1 MIFFIIQM
9 IFVVS
14 IITIAITKK
23 VEIREKRVSIIV
35 LLINI
40 FVMLFFRFMCP
51 VESSYGE
58 ITIAFYILLI
68 INITLFVILLL
79 KTKKVNKKIFIV
91 LMIVYFICMFFLPIY
106 KVESHEHDFSQGNE
120 SIKYYIDY
128 YNCYSIQINRIYK

>member
-1 MIFFIIQM
+1 MIFFIIPI

-14 IITIAITKK
+14 IITISITKK

-40 FVMLFFRFMCP
+40 FVMLFFRFMWP
-51 VESSYGE
+51 AESSYGK
-58 ITIAFYILLI
+58 ITIAFYISLI

-79 KTKKVNKKIFIV
+79 KTTKMNKKIFIV

-120 SIKYYIDY
+120 SIKDYIDY

>member
-79 KTKKVNKKIFIV
+79 KIKLLKNTCIT
-91 LMIVYFICMFFLPIY
+91 
-106 KVESHEHDFSQGNE
+106 HERFEN
-120 SIKYYIDY
+120 
-128 YNCYSIQINRIYK
+128 NRND